1 MREGH
6 TVYEQ
11 HCIAVQQDKDG
22 QIPVERDDKRV
33 KTLTQS
39 GDERNCDGQK
49 KRSKSRRTR
58 EGNIAKATW
67 GQETR

>member
-11 HCIAVQQDKDG
+11 HCIAVQEDKVD

-39 GDERNCDGQK
+39 GKERNCDGQK
-49 KRSKSRRTR
+49 KR
-58 EGNIAKATW
+58 
-67 GQETR
+67 

>member
-1 MREGH
+1 MAWGWTRDVREGH

-11 HCIAVQQDKDG
+11 HCIAVQEDKVD

-39 GDERNCDGQK
+39 GKERNCDGQK
-49 KRSKSRRTR
+49 KR
-58 EGNIAKATW
+58 
-67 GQETR
+67 